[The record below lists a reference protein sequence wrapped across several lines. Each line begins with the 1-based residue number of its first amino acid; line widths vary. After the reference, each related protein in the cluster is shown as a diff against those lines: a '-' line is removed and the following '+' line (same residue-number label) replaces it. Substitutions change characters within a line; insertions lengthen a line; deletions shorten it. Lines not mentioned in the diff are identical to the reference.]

1 MKDRLARERIKWQR
15 RLNEERDRR
24 YSERFS
30 AQEHAN
36 GIALSAANER
46 LERMNQFRDQLTSQ
60 AASFVTR
67 DTLDAELKSIHA
79 ITTRLENVSAA
90 TQGRGAGVTSLISYG
105 IAVAGVLI
113 AIAAIVFK

>member
-1 MKDRLARERIKWQR
+1 MKDRIARERLKAVD
-15 RLNEERDRR
+15 RLLSERDRR
-24 YSERFS
+24 YTERFEG
-30 AQEHAN
+30 QENAN

-67 DTLDAELKSIHA
+67 DTLDAELKSVHSVL
-79 ITTRLENVSAA
+79 TRLENADAA
-90 TQGRGAGVTSLISYG
+90 TTGKSTGVTTLISYG